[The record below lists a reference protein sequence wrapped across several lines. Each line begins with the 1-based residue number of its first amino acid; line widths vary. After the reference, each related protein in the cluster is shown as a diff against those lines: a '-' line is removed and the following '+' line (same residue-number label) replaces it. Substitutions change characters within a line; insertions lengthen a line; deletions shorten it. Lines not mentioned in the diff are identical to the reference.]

1 MIIFTDLMV
10 QLFLSSDFKRQV
22 LQWYGVTVPMK
33 EPRGLLGQKYLTS
46 REMCK
51 VVMQTAETV
60 PTREANERLMNS
72 LGSTYAKA
80 DLQQVAANTIPLNA
94 EERTLL
100 LRLLQYFEDLFGGTL
115 GDWDIEPVNLEFN
128 PYSKPFKYKYDLVP
142 IINKENFLK
151 ELQ

>member
-1 MIIFTDLMV
+1 MI
-10 QLFLSSDFKRQV
+10 
-22 LQWYGVTVPMK
+22 
-33 EPRGLLGQKYLTS
+33 
-46 REMCK
+46 
-51 VVMQTAETV
+51 
-60 PTREANERLMNS
+60 NS

-80 DLQQVAANTIPLNA
+80 DLQQEAANTIPLNA